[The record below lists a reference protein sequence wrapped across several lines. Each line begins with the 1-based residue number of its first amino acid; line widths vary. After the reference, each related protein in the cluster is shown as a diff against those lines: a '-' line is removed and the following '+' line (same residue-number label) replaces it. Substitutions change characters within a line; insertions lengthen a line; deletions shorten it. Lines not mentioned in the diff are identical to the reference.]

1 MYAYI
6 IGNLISISESSIVLD
21 NNGIGYNIFISNTTL
36 TELPKL
42 NSQAKLYI
50 YQQIKDDEHCLY
62 GFASEAEKQMFLRLI
77 TISGVGPKMAIG
89 ILSGAS
95 LKTLS
100 MSILSED
107 ASTLSKIKGIGKKTA
122 ERIILELKES
132 IGEDKLM
139 LSVSS
144 GGNSIEDTLVSD
156 SIDALEALG
165 IPRSDVYESVLRA
178 RAEYSTV
185 PDIVRVVLRGY
196 NNG

>member
-6 IGNLISISESSIVLD
+6 SGKLMAIGEGAVIIDNCGIGYQISIS
-21 NNGIGYNIFISNTTL
+21 NNTL
-36 TELPKL
+36 TELPRL
-42 NSQAKLYI
+42 NNDAKLYI
-50 YQQIKDDEHCLY
+50 YQHVKEDELSLY
-62 GFASEAEKQMFLRLI
+62 GFFSEAEKQMFLKLI
-77 TISGVGPKMAIG
+77 SISGVGPKMALG

-100 MSILSED
+100 MSILSGD
-107 ASTLSKIKGIGKKTA
+107 TSTLSKIKGIGKKTA

-144 GGNSIEDTLVSD
+144 GGNIEDTVVAD
-156 SIDALEALG
+156 SIDALVALG
-165 IPRSDVYESVLRA
+165 MNKSEVYESVLRA
-178 RAEYSTV
+178 RAECDNVT
-185 PDIVRVVLRGY
+185 DIVRVVLRGM